1 MEKKMRTNK
10 SFHNSIGVVIETVQ
24 WVKRILQF
32 YKELQDII
40 VIIGSDELSKENC
53 LSIARV

>member
-1 MEKKMRTNK
+1 MRTNK